1 MATIRARAERVIGA
15 PADRVYGILADFRT
29 EHPKILPPAFSDLR
43 VEAGGRGAGT
53 VITFTVK
60 IGGRR
65 RSVRARVDEP
75 EPGRVLTETALDS
88 GAVTTFTVSPER
100 SNCRVRIETAWEPK
114 GLLGWIEGLLAPRML
129 RRLYEQELE
138 LLEKCATAP

>member
-1 MATIRARAERVIGA
+1 MIRASFERAVRA
-15 PADRVYGILADFRT
+15 PADRVYEILADFRT
-29 EHPKILPPAFSDLR
+29 HHPRILPPAFSDLR

-53 VITFTVK
+53 VIAFAVTL
-60 IGGRR
+60 GGRR

-88 GAVTTFTVSPER
+88 GAVTTFTVAPEGAG
-100 SNCRVRIETAWEPK
+100 CRVRIETAWAPK

-129 RRLYEQELE
+129 RRLYAQELE
-138 LLEKCATAP
+138 LLENYSAAP